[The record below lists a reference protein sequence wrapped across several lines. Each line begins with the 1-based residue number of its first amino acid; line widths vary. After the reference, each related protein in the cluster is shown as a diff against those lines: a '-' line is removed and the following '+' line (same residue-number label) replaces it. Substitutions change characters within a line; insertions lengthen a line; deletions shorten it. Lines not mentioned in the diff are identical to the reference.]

1 MSKSHYGNF
10 ANASAGMTQGIAD
23 PTGKVIQLWALFCNF
38 LCSQVVFFGLF
49 GFRFTIRNRL
59 LKNLITW
66 SGVIKCQSLITTI
79 LPMLQGPRRKD

>member
-38 LCSQVVFFGLF
+38 FCVAKLCFSGYLGL
-49 GFRFTIRNRL
+49 G
-59 LKNLITW
+59 
-66 SGVIKCQSLITTI
+66 
-79 LPMLQGPRRKD
+79 LPSETDC